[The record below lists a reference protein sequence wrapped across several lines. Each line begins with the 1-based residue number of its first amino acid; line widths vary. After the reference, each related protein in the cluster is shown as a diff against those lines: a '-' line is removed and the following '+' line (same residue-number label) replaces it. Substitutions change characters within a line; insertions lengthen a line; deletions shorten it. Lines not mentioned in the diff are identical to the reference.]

1 LYALKDSQDK
11 CRVRKNVGLI
21 NERLAKSLRIIREER
36 SCADGGAGDNKASPT
51 RRYCCSS
58 KITPGAEHYPFV
70 VKYLIKITFDPHWAE
85 DLAQETMLKCIRK
98 IKLYNGQSKFS
109 SWLITIATRLHIDQL
124 RKRQRESNWQDEE
137 VNLRKIKFHAAHLDD
152 DWPTILDALGAVSPN
167 VRTAIILK
175 HYYGYSLEEIAEM
188 MDVPTGTIKS
198 RIHNGIRIIR
208 KELADHDE

>member
-1 LYALKDSQDK
+1 MEEQVIIKLAQQGDTAA
-11 CRVRKNVGLI
+11 
-21 NERLAKSLRIIREER
+21 LAKLLQ
-36 SCADGGAGDNKASPT
+36 
-51 RRYCCSS
+51 
-58 KITPGAEHYPFV
+58 EHYPFV

-109 SWLITIATRLHIDQL
+109 SWLITIATRLHIDHL